1 MTPRVSVIVP
11 TRNRRVALGRA
22 LDSVNGQTYRDFEL
36 IVVDDGSTDGT
47 SKWLEATSPHVRLFT
62 RDTPAGAAAA
72 RNFGIANAR
81 GEVIA
86 LLDDDDCWLPPYLGA
101 QVEHLDASP
110 DAAVSYA
117 HHVEVDPA
125 GRRTAPDTRT
135 LLPGASPLVRVLADC
150 PIHTSSVA
158 AFRREAFGRFG
169 RFDERL
175 LIVHDWEWY
184 GRVVAL
190 GGTLKRLG
198 RQLVE
203 RGVPGGL
210 IAAHRDWYREESGV
224 IARVLAGRA
233 ADERLVRT
241 YRALY
246 FGRLAVGRGDL
257 TFGLARL
264 GEAFRR
270 SPDLAARLAAAAVR
284 RRLSATDIGDGE
296 A

>member
-11 TRNRRVALGRA
+11 TRNRRVALERA
-22 LDSVNGQTYRDFEL
+22 LDSVHGQTYRDFEL

-47 SKWLEATSPHVRLFT
+47 SKWLEAASPQVRLFT
-62 RDTPAGAAAA
+62 RDAHAGAAAA

-81 GEVIA
+81 GEMIA
-86 LLDDDDCWLPPYLGA
+86 LLDDDDRWLPAYLGA

-117 HHVEVDPA
+117 RHVEVDPA
-125 GRRTAPDTRT
+125 GRRATPDTRT
-135 LLPGASPLVRVLADC
+135 LLPDASPLVRVLADC

-158 AFRREAFGRFG
+158 AFRRDVFERFG

-184 GRVVAL
+184 ARVVAL
-190 GGTLKRLG
+190 GGVLKRLG
-198 RQLVE
+198 GQLVE

-210 IAAHRDWYREESGV
+210 IQSHDDWYREESGV
-224 IARVLAGRA
+224 IAHVLAGRP

-246 FGRLAVGRGDL
+246 FGRIALARGDL
-257 TFGLARL
+257 RFGLARL

-270 SPDLAARLAAAAVR
+270 SPGLAARLAAAAAR
-284 RRLSATDIGDGE
+284 RRLSTDVGE
-296 A
+296 EDA